1 VFLTVFN
8 REKIVF
14 FFVFPFLDKFPI
26 ASALAFLPLL
36 VRVGDLF
43 SLSLVSLSFGKEGRR
58 SRSLFSSLS
67 RVEDSLPSLALLLF
81 GIEVFDRERENEYIK
96 REERDGVKVL
106 NPICVKT
113 LNYCAHQKLS
123 SSFLLLLNNEQT
135 ARVQASVQ
143 SVFFFFRAKRGGVS
157 GYDRDFIRPGVTI
170 ASGG

>member
-1 VFLTVFN
+1 MFLTVFN

-81 GIEVFDRERENEYIK
+81 GIEVFDRERENEYVK
-96 REERDGVKVL
+96 REERDGVKSL
-106 NPICVKT
+106 KPYLCENPKLLCSPKT
-113 LNYCAHQKLS
+113 L
-123 SSFLLLLNNEQT
+123 
-135 ARVQASVQ
+135 
-143 SVFFFFRAKRGGVS
+143 FFFFVVIK
-157 GYDRDFIRPGVTI
+157 
-170 ASGG
+170 